1 MPTLRDIEEARTR
14 IRDSVNLTPCSP
26 SAVFADLLPCKLA
39 VKFENLQRTGSFKA
53 RGAGN
58 KLLQLTE
65 EERVA
70 GVVTA
75 SAGPI
80 VSDARKQGASRG
92 GATSS
97 LMRPTRQCAQ
107 TKALGYPPVCQRT
120 NRSPCGTLFFRAQS
134 SIPAAVLA
142 V

>member
-26 SAVFADLLPCKLA
+26 SAVFADLLPCKFA
-39 VKFENLQRTGSFKA
+39 FKFENLQRTGSFKA

-65 EERVA
+65 EERAA

-80 VSDARKQGASRG
+80 VGDARK
-92 GATSS
+92 
-97 LMRPTRQCAQ
+97 
-107 TKALGYPPVCQRT
+107 
-120 NRSPCGTLFFRAQS
+120 
-134 SIPAAVLA
+134 
-142 V
+142 